1 MAATL
6 ELDENRFNTERLA
19 YWQGHGAQLS
29 PTAERLVKQ
38 SAAKKAA

>member
-1 MAATL
+1 VI
-6 ELDENRFNTERLA
+6 NTERLA